1 MQNSQGA
8 IVFSDAQQIN
18 TVTIV
23 IAPNP
28 GGTVSASQQL
38 ALGLTGIEKSGGVSN
53 VQPVSLPATT
63 TIGGETWAQSGIT
76 GTATE
81 NGVSVPGELVGLAD
95 NHPANSPTT
104 KTFEIYYGGPSLSF
118 QQENLLVFQ
127 PMLQSFKFT
136 A

>member
-1 MQNSQGA
+1 VS
-8 IVFSDAQQIN
+8 
-18 TVTIV
+18 T
-23 IAPNP
+23 PNP
-28 GGTVSASQQL
+28 GGTVSAAE
-38 ALGLTGIEKSGGVSN
+38 ALKLGIAGLVKAGKVSD

-63 TIGGETWAQSGIT
+63 TVGGETWAQSGIT
-76 GTATE
+76 GTATS
-81 NGVSVPGELVGLAD
+81 NGVAIPGELVGLAN

-104 KTFEIYYGGPSLSF
+104 KVFEIYYGGPTLSF

>member
-1 MQNSQGA
+1 M
-8 IVFSDAQQIN
+8 
-18 TVTIV
+18 TILSV
-23 IAPNP
+23 PNP
-28 GGTVSASQQL
+28 GGTVSASQELTAGL
-38 ALGLTGIEKSGGVSN
+38 AAVEKSGGVSD

-76 GTATE
+76 GTATD
-81 NGVSVPGELVGLAD
+81 NGVAVPGELIGLAN

-104 KTFEIYYGGPSLSF
+104 KTYEIYYGGPSLSF

-127 PMLQSFKFT
+127 PMLQTFKFT